1 MASKEERERR
11 RTERLAA
18 ERREAASERRR
29 LLIGYAVAGVLGLAV
44 IVGIVIVIASSSGGG
59 GDGPTVDGEEVPAAA
74 HIESQSGFLHDY
86 TPDGREG
93 TPPPPIEQGDL
104 DAAAEEANCQL
115 DLDLEDEGNT
125 HLTKRED
132 APDYGTN
139 PPTSGDHWPE
149 QLADGAY
156 AETPEDIYW
165 VHSLEHGRMTLQYSP
180 DLPEKEQLELKGLF
194 DEDFDGIM
202 LFPNPEMPYEVAATS
217 WTQMIGCDSYEGR
230 ATIDALRNFRDRY
243 RGQGPE
249 NVPIVIPDEG

>member
-1 MASKEERERR
+1 MATREERERR

-18 ERREAASERRR
+18 ERREAANERRR

-44 IVGIVIVIASSSGGG
+44 IVGIVIVIANSGGGG
-59 GDGPTVDGEEVPAAA
+59 GDGPTVDGEDVPAAA
-74 HIESQSGFLHDY
+74 HIEPQSGFLHDY

-93 TPPPPIEQGDL
+93 TAPPALEQGDL
-104 DAAAEEANCQL
+104 TAAAEEASCEL

-125 HLTKRED
+125 HIAKRDD

-156 AETPEDIYW
+156 DEYPDPIYS
-165 VHSLEHGRMTLQYSP
+165 VHALEHGRVAIQYSP
-180 DLPEKEQLELKGLF
+180 DLSEAEQLELKGLF
-194 DEDFDGIM
+194 DEDFDGVL
-202 LFPNPEMPYEVAATS
+202 LFPNPDMPWEVAATA

-230 ATIDALRNFRDRY
+230 ATIDALRDFRDRY